1 MATEHITSAFITEQT
16 SPYPPTETPN
26 LSGPSSPHNTSKT
39 ALHDE
44 TQPPH
49 TVFDILEPPAQL
61 SAVTTHT
68 THYREPDADDTFP
81 DGGTRSWLVI
91 LGCFF
96 LLMATYGMMNS
107 TGVLQNYFATHQLA
121 GYTTSAV
128 GWIPG
133 LFTFFGLALSVQ
145 IGPMFD
151 RYGPSWILIAG
162 TACYV
167 AGLLLL
173 AECRLYWHF
182 LLTLGVLTG
191 SGAALLSTAAMAAVP
206 HWFDRRVGLAMG
218 IAMAGA
224 GLGGVTFPLVLRA
237 AFTRFGYRW
246 AIRLLALIVAVMCGV
261 GIALV
266 RSRLP
271 KGRSRS
277 TINLRAFR
285 DTRFTW
291 LTLGTFSEFLFFGG
305 NGFLLMGFCLG
316 LELEVFAGLG
326 LYPTYVVMQGFSTS
340 TSVVLLSL
348 LNVYASDQDHRYIL
362 H

>member
-1 MATEHITSAFITEQT
+1 MATESQNSTLSTHIPSKTTLPDE
-16 SPYPPTETPN
+16 ETPQ
-26 LSGPSSPHNTSKT
+26 S
-39 ALHDE
+39 
-44 TQPPH
+44 
-49 TVFDILEPPAQL
+49 VFTIIEPPAQL

-68 THYREPDADDTFP
+68 THFREPDAESTFP
-81 DGGTRSWLVI
+81 DGGPRSWSVVA
-91 LGCFF
+91 GCFF

-107 TGVLQNYFATHQLA
+107 TGVLQNYFATHQLS
-121 GYTTSAV
+121 GYTASAV

-145 IGPMFD
+145 VGPLFD
-151 RYGPSWILIAG
+151 RYGPTWILISG

-167 AGLLLL
+167 AGLLVL

-218 IAMAGA
+218 TAMAGA

-246 AIRLLALIVAVMCGV
+246 AIRLLACIVGVMCGV
-261 GIALV
+261 GILLV

-271 KGRSRS
+271 RGSGRS
-277 TINLRAFR
+277 TVNLRAFR
-285 DTRFTW
+285 DMRFTW
-291 LTLGTFSEFLFFGG
+291 LTLGTFSKFFS
-305 NGFLLMGFCLG
+305 G
-316 LELEVFAGLG
+316 L
-326 LYPTYVVMQGFSTS
+326 
-340 TSVVLLSL
+340 
-348 LNVYASDQDHRYIL
+348 
-362 H
+362 

>member
-1 MATEHITSAFITEQT
+1 MATEPKSGVFILHEPFSST
-16 SPYPPTETPN
+16 TPDI
-26 LSGPSSPHNTSKT
+26 SGPSSAHTSSR
-39 ALHDE
+39 ASLHDE
-44 TQPPH
+44 EAPQS
-49 TVFDILEPPAQL
+49 VFEIIEPPAQL
-61 SAVTTHT
+61 SAITTHT
-68 THYREPDADDTFP
+68 THVREPGVDDTFP
-81 DGGTRSWLVI
+81 DGGTRSWMVI

-121 GYTTSAV
+121 DYSTSAV

-151 RYGPSWILIAG
+151 RYGPTGILIAG
-162 TACYV
+162 TGCYV

-173 AECRLYWHF
+173 AECQLYWHF

-218 IAMAGA
+218 TAMAGA

-237 AFTRFGYRW
+237 AFTRFGYKW
-246 AIRLLALIVAVMCGV
+246 AIRLLALMVAVMCGV

-271 KGRSRS
+271 RGRSRS
-277 TINLRAFR
+277 TINLHAFK
-285 DTRFTW
+285 DPRFTW
-291 LTLGTFSEFLFFGG
+291 LTLGTFSEC
-305 NGFLLMGFCLG
+305 MS
-316 LELEVFAGLG
+316 EAG
-326 LYPTYVVMQGFSTS
+326 
-340 TSVVLLSL
+340 
-348 LNVYASDQDHRYIL
+348 
-362 H
+362 